1 MKNYI
6 LLIGFLAFCFAKAQT
21 YEITYVQ
28 SMDQKYLKD
37 SILEGKMKNL
47 PDEFKKDFIKNM
59 GKTEEFVL
67 IYSNGKSIFKVK
79 EQPKKEEEQEEELNV
94 GQSNTKFSFKF
105 LRKAMNAAMYK
116 DHEKN
121 QTIKQENILDKQ
133 FLISDSLHTLDWQ
146 ITNKIKTFGDLK
158 CREVTSSGFRMMK
171 KQKITACYT
180 EDIPINEGPDD
191 YYGLPGLVVDV
202 QIGPINIAM
211 KEIKTIKED
220 TEINAPT
227 EGQKI
232 TKAEFDKLMEDY
244 AKQNINGNGKQ
255 QIIRLK
261 NH

>member
-1 MKNYI
+1 MIKY
-6 LLIGFLAFCFAKAQT
+6 LLLFCLITIGYVQAQT

-47 PDEFKKDFIKNM
+47 PEEFKKEMIKNL
-59 GKTEEFVL
+59 GKTEEYVL
-67 IYSNGKSIFKVK
+67 IYSNGKSIYKLK
-79 EQPKKEEEQEEELNV
+79 ESAKKNDDDDEDELNV
-94 GQSNTKFSFKF
+94 GSNTKFSFKF

-121 QTIKQENILDKQ
+121 KTIKQENILDKQ

-202 QIGPINIAM
+202 QIGPINIVM

-244 AKQNINGNGKQ
+244 AKQNMNGNGKQ